1 MGILTVNLPA
11 YTSAIESSNEEVFIL
26 ITLYT
31 HMMSPCAQKVRIVLA
46 EKSLDWVAHTIDLQN
61 KENLEPWY
69 LALNP
74 LGVVPTLVHEDKPI
88 IESSIICEYLEDS
101 FPHPSLRPVSPH
113 ATAMMRFWLKHID
126 IKLHPSCGALQWPLV
141 MRPTLL
147 KKTEEEQQN
156 LINQI
161 PEAPRRERQRRLLA
175 LGLEAPDVVGSV
187 KVYRDTIQTMEE
199 ALLQQGW
206 LTGEQFGLADCAMA
220 PYFQTL
226 DQFGWLGILDG
237 YPSVKG
243 WFARVRARESF
254 QHAVAA
260 DFSSELLEYLK
271 SVGAEAWPVIERHLN
286 NL

>member
-1 MGILTVNLPA
+1 M
-11 YTSAIESSNEEVFIL
+11 

-31 HMMSPCAQKVRIVLA
+31 HVMSPCAQKVRIVLA
-46 EKSLDWVAHTIDLQN
+46 EKSLDWTAHPIDLQN

-74 LGVVPTLVHEDKPI
+74 LGVVPTLVHEDRLI

-101 FPHPSLRPVSPH
+101 FPQPSLCPVSPH
-113 ATAMMRFWLKHID
+113 ARAMMRFWLKHID

-141 MRPTLL
+141 MRPALL

-161 PEAPRRERQRRLLA
+161 PEEPRRERQRRLLA
-175 LGLEAPDVVGSV
+175 MGLEAPDVVGSV
-187 KVYRDTIQTMEE
+187 KVYRDTIQKMEE
-199 ALLQQGW
+199 TLLKQGW
-206 LTGEQFGLADCAMA
+206 LTSEQFGLADCAMA

-226 DQFGWLGILDG
+226 DQFGWLEILDG
-237 YPSVKG
+237 YPSVKD
-243 WFARVRARESF
+243 WFVRVRARESF

-260 DFSSELLEYLK
+260 DFSPVLLGQLK
-271 SVGAEAWPVIERHLN
+271 NIGAEAWPVIKRHLKD
-286 NL
+286 L